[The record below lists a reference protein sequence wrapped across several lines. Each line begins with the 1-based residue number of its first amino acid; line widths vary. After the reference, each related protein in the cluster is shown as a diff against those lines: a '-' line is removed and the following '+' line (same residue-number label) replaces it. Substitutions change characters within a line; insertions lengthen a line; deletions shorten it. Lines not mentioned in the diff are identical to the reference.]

1 MEQFL
6 IYSLVSF
13 LKSLPE
19 NNPAYVDILK
29 LVIGST
35 AWFGGLAGFV
45 YYREKKLK
53 SAVINK

>member
-6 IYSLVSF
+6 TYSLVSF

-19 NNPAYVDILK
+19 NNPAYLDILK

-35 AWFGGLAGFV
+35 AWIGGLAGFV

-53 SAVINK
+53 AAAVK

>member
-6 IYSLVSF
+6 TYSLVSF

-19 NNPAYVDILK
+19 NNPAYLDILK

-35 AWFGGLAGFV
+35 AWIGGLAGFV

-53 SAVINK
+53 AATVK